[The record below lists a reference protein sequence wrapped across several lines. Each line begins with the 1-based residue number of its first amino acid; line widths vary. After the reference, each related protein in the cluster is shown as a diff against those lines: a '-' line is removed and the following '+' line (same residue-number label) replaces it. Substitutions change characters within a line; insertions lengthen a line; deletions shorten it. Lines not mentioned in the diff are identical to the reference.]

1 MYKEF
6 VFTCFI
12 AIGSITM
19 SCSND
24 LEEAKKV
31 SKHVDANT
39 ETGTNVVINYSE
51 YGKPRAK
58 LIAKEL
64 VRVSFDFP
72 KSEFPKGLE
81 LLVYGE
87 DGHIETTL
95 RAANG
100 SIDETNKMMNARNN
114 VEVIN
119 ARGDKLNTEEL
130 IWNQTDKK
138 IYSNAFVKITT
149 AKEIIMGDSMVADER
164 FTDYTIKKVTG
175 TVKVTP

>member
-1 MYKEF
+1 MRKGF
-6 VFTCFI
+6 VTSCLI
-12 AIGSITM
+12 AALGIAM

-31 SKHVDANT
+31 SKNVDANT

-58 LIAKEL
+58 LTAKEL

-81 LLVYGE
+81 LVVYGE
-87 DGHIETTL
+87 DGHIENTL
-95 RAANG
+95 RAASG

-114 VEVIN
+114 VEVVN
-119 ARGDKLNTEEL
+119 ARGDRLNTEEL

-138 IYSNAFVKITT
+138 IYSNTFVKITT
-149 AKEIIMGDSMVADER
+149 AKEIIMGDSMIADER

-175 TVKVTP
+175 TVKVTQ